1 MPLEGVLNPNKGGVR
16 LKEREKR
23 KQSESPKGQV
33 RTLML
38 RSAGHLFGTK
48 GYAATTVREIV
59 ASAGVSKPVLYYYF
73 GSKKGI
79 YFELMRGPFEK
90 FDLLLLDSLHSEG
103 SASRKLLDLCGRVYA
118 LFCENIEAV
127 RIMYS
132 IYYGP
137 PQGAPFIDFDVV
149 HARLMDAVRGLV
161 REGSRNGEFRAVNVD
176 DAMWAV
182 TGALNVAVEVRLRN
196 LETLFGRDGLTR
208 ILKIILSGIEASV

>member
-1 MPLEGVLNPNKGGVR
+1 MALCRISFSSRGR
-16 LKEREKR
+16 WLKEREKR

-33 RTLML
+33 RSLML
-38 RSAGHLFGTK
+38 NSAGYLFSTK

-79 YFELMRGPFEK
+79 YLELMHGPFEK
-90 FDLLLLDSLHSEG
+90 FNLLLSGFLQSEG

-118 LFCENIEAV
+118 LSCEHIEAV
-127 RIMYS
+127 RIMRS

-149 HARLMDAVRGLV
+149 QARFLDAVRGLV

-182 TGALNVAVEVRLRN
+182 TGALNVAVDVRLRSAEDI
-196 LETLFGRDGLTR
+196 LGRDGLTR

>member
-1 MPLEGVLNPNKGGVR
+1 MPLEGVLNPNKGGVS
-16 LKEREKR
+16 LKERQKR

-38 RSAGHLFGTK
+38 NSAGYLFSTK
-48 GYAATTVREIV
+48 GYTGTTVREIV

-90 FDLLLLDSLHSEG
+90 FDLLLLDSLQRKG
-103 SASRKLLDLCGRVYA
+103 SAREKLLDLCERVYA

-137 PQGAPFIDFDVV
+137 PQGAPFIDFDVG
-149 HARLMDAVRGLV
+149 HARFQDALRVLI

-176 DAMWAV
+176 DAMWAIA
-182 TGALNVAVEVRLRN
+182 GALNVAVEVRLRSAEDI
-196 LETLFGRDGLTR
+196 LGRDGLTR

>member
-1 MPLEGVLNPNKGGVR
+1 MPDKLFFKEAYS

-23 KQSESPKGQV
+23 NQSESPKGQV

-38 RSAGHLFGTK
+38 NSAGCLFSTK

-90 FDLLLLDSLHSEG
+90 FDLLLLDSLQAEG
-103 SASRKLLDLCGRVYA
+103 SASKKLLDLCESVYA

-149 HARLMDAVRGLV
+149 QARFQDALRVLV
-161 REGSRNGEFRAVNVD
+161 REGLKNGEFRRVNVD
-176 DAMWAV
+176 DVMWAV
-182 TGALNVAVEVRLRN
+182 TGALNVAVVVRLRDPGAF
-196 LETLFGRDGLTR
+196 FGRDGLTR

>member
-1 MPLEGVLNPNKGGVR
+1 M
-16 LKEREKR
+16 LK
-23 KQSESPKGQV
+23 
-33 RTLML
+33 
-38 RSAGHLFGTK
+38 SAGHLFSTK
-48 GYAATTVREIV
+48 GYTATTVREIV

-90 FDLLLLDSLHSEG
+90 FDLLLLDSLQGEG

-118 LFCENIEAV
+118 LSCEHIEAV
-127 RIMYS
+127 RIMRS

-149 HARLMDAVRGLV
+149 QARFLDAVRGLV

-182 TGALNVAVEVRLRN
+182 TGALNVAVDVRLRSAEDI
-196 LETLFGRDGLTR
+196 LGRDGLTR